1 MHPNIKL
8 ARKFSKYYPPIELP
22 ADKNDWHIGH
32 QCLAMLEDL
41 YPRRDLLIT
50 TLLDSYE
57 IDKRLENIRQLRNN
71 CFALDLANEF
81 KDISK
86 LYMLDSYVS
95 FYKHRFMRTLE
106 WLSGKMNRVHKAAD
120 KADNAIKKARHRL
133 DFIDMIENEHVCN
146 CGEMAHMTS
155 LVLKANNI
163 PFQSVYL
170 SLRNKQGR
178 ILHDNHCFC
187 LIRTDNKKLTF
198 KQMIAELY
206 HPSTLVVDWWLG
218 RCGHPKEMFN
228 MFANFFVEEVYYK
241 NKRYVSYLNP
251 GTRFLL
257 AQHMVREGEEET
269 NDRYVIGHTSSKT
282 PRIFGGE
289 NQNIFSP
296 VCVPYQE
303 TAKRFISDVVQ
314 NQHIRD

>member
-1 MHPNIKL
+1 MHPNVKL

-57 IDKRLENIRQLRNN
+57 IDKEQEDIRNLKKDY
-71 CFALDLANEF
+71 FALMLATEF

-86 LYMLDSYVS
+86 LYMLDAYVS
-95 FYKHRFMRTLE
+95 FYKHRFMRNLE
-106 WLSGKMNRVHKAAD
+106 RLSGKMKRLLKATD

-155 LVLKANNI
+155 LVLRANDI
-163 PFQSVYL
+163 PFQSVC
-170 SLRNKQGR
+170 LRFKNKQEH

-198 KQMIAELY
+198 KQMMAELY
-206 HPSTLVVDWWLG
+206 HPNTLVVDWWLG

-228 MFANFFVEEVYYK
+228 MFANFFVEEIYHK
-241 NKRYVSYLNP
+241 NKKYVSYLNP
-251 GTRFLL
+251 GTQFLL
-257 AQHMVREGEEET
+257 AQHMVKEGEEET
-269 NDRYVIGHTSSKT
+269 NNRYVIGYTSSKT

-303 TAKRFISDVVQ
+303 YANCRKQNIK